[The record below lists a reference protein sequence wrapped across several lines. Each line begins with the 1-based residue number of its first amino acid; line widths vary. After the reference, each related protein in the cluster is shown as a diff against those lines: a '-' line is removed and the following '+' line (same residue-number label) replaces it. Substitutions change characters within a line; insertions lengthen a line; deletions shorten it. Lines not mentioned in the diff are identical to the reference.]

1 MRSSTPSGAGSAARG
16 VHVTAEAV
24 ELVLSGGLEDV
35 PRSRAFTRQAMGS
48 HLAAIAD
55 DAALVV
61 TELVTNA
68 LLHGGPPVRLRL
80 WEVPEGVRLEV
91 ADRGAELPVAGRRSS
106 VAMTGRGLAL
116 VEALTRSWG
125 VAEDERGGKVV
136 WAELA
141 DDGAQDSEALPLG
154 DLEQLLEALSDDDV
168 EPLHVFEPLHVV
180 ELGAVPTDLLLEAKA
195 HIDDLVRE
203 FTLEAAAADET
214 AAAAGGTVPRGLA
227 ELVATVVH
235 GFHGPRNA
243 IERQALEAAERDEP
257 EVHLTLTLPASA
269 AEAGERYLAALDEAD
284 EWAAGERLLT
294 LATAPVHKVFRHWY
308 VQTLVDQLRALA
320 GGTAPPPV
328 VPFPQHLAAS
338 LGAPAA
344 PAVRRTQLAPGVDHA
359 ALFRALPTPYMVMDR
374 DLVLV
379 ECNDAYLA
387 TVGRTREDI
396 LGRPVFEVFPPTAD
410 ALDETGV
417 PRVQRSFERA
427 RDTGQID
434 TMPLQKYDIPDPV
447 TGGMTERYWSLI
459 SVPIRDLQGRV
470 VLVAQR
476 AEDISDFV
484 AERDRGQ
491 AERQRSAELGRRVL
505 EVEADLFARAQEL
518 AAALE
523 GKERAAERVAALA
536 GVALELTR
544 AEDVRDLTSTV
555 IERGL
560 PVLGADGGAVAVRAD
575 DDVLRVV
582 VSRSLG
588 EQVQAAYGEVSL
600 LSDLPVAVV
609 TRTGRTVL
617 LPTRAAGLAWSP
629 EMAAVY
635 DATQRSAWAALP
647 LRVGSELLG
656 SLVACWE
663 QERAFEDEDLAL
675 LEGFAAQVSQAVLRI
690 RATQAQRAAALSAQR
705 MSETLQLSLLTDP
718 PHVAGL
724 QIAVRYRP
732 AAQEA
737 QIGGDW
743 YDAFVTAT
751 GSTLVVIGDIG
762 GHDRAA
768 AARMGQVRN
777 LLRGMAYASDDSPA
791 VLLARLDTAM
801 QGLGLDTL
809 ATALLARVEPAHAGY
824 RLRWANA
831 GHLPPVLR
839 TGEGRLHVLDDESD
853 LLLGLDAFT
862 ERHERTIDLP
872 NGSSLVLYTDG
883 LIERRDASLDAGIAR
898 VTQAVARLGDAD
910 AEATADAVVT
920 AAGSSNEDDIAVLVL
935 RVGPDA

>member
-1 MRSSTPSGAGSAARG
+1 MEGWSTPSGAGSAAVGEVR
-16 VHVTAEAV
+16 VSPEAV
-24 ELVLSGGLEDV
+24 ELVLSGGLEEV
-35 PRSRAFTRQAMGS
+35 PRSRAFARRAMGG
-48 HLAAIAD
+48 HLAAVAD
-55 DAALVV
+55 DAALVL

-80 WEVPEGVRLEV
+80 RELPAGVRLEV
-91 ADRGAELPVAGRRSS
+91 ADRGADLPVAARRSS

-116 VEALTRSWG
+116 VDALTRSWG
-125 VAEDERGGKVV
+125 VDEDERGGKVV

-141 DDGAQDSEALPLG
+141 EDGTEADAPIGHDPEL
-154 DLEQLLEALSDDDV
+154 LLEAFPDDDDV
-168 EPLHVFEPLHVV
+168 EPLHVVA
-180 ELGAVPTDLLLEAKA
+180 LGAVPTDLLLEAKA
-195 HIDDLVRE
+195 HVDNLVRE
-203 FTLEAAAADET
+203 FTLEAAAADES
-214 AAAAGGTVPRGLA
+214 AAASGAGVPPELA

-235 GFHGPRNA
+235 AFRGPRNA
-243 IERQALEAAERDEP
+243 IKRQALEAAARDEP
-257 EVHLTLTLPASA
+257 EVHLTLTLPPSA
-269 AEAGERYLAALDEAD
+269 VDAGERYLAALDEAD
-284 EWAAGERLLT
+284 GWAAGARLLT
-294 LATAPVHKVFRHWY
+294 LETPPVHKVFRHWY

-320 GGTAPPPV
+320 DGMSPPPV
-328 VPFPQHLAAS
+328 VSFPQRLAAS
-338 LGAPAA
+338 LGAPVA
-344 PAVRRTQLAPGVDHA
+344 PVARRTPLAPGVDHA

-396 LGRPVFEVFPPTAD
+396 LGRPVFEAFPPQPE

-427 RDTGQID
+427 RETGQTD
-434 TMPLQKYDIPDPV
+434 TMPMQRYDIPDPL
-447 TGGMTERYWSLI
+447 TGGLTQRYWSLI
-459 SVPIRDLQGRV
+459 SVPIRDPQGRV

-476 AEDISDFV
+476 AEDITDFV

-518 AAALE
+518 AAALAA
-523 GKERAAERVAALA
+523 KERSAERVATLA

-544 AEDVRDLTSTV
+544 VDDVRELTATV
-555 IERGL
+555 IEQGL
-560 PVLGADGGAVAVRAD
+560 PVLGADGGAVAVRTD
-575 DDVLRVV
+575 DDVLRLVA
-582 VSRSLG
+582 SRSLG
-588 EQVQAAYGEVSL
+588 EQVQAAYGELSL
-600 LSDLPVAVV
+600 GSDLPVAVV
-609 TRTGRTVL
+609 ARTGQTVL

-629 EMAAVY
+629 AMAAVY
-635 DATQRSAWAALP
+635 DATSRSAWATLP

-656 SLVACWE
+656 ALVACWE
-663 QERAFEDEDLAL
+663 QERTFEDEDVAL

-718 PHVAGL
+718 PHVPGL
-724 QIAVRYRP
+724 QIAVRYQP

-743 YDAFVTAT
+743 YDAFVTAS

-762 GHDRAA
+762 GHDRTA

-777 LLRGMAYASDDSPA
+777 LLRGMAYDSDDSPA
-791 VLLARLDTAM
+791 VLLGRLDTAM

-809 ATALLARVEPAHAGY
+809 ATALLARVEPAADGY

-839 TGEGRLHVLDDESD
+839 TGDGRLQVLDDESD
-853 LLLGLDAFT
+853 LLLGLDAGT
-862 ERHERTIDLP
+862 ERSERTTDLP
-872 NGSSLVLYTDG
+872 TGSSLVLYTDG
-883 LIERRDASLDAGIAR
+883 LIERRDASLDAGIER
-898 VTQAVARLGDAD
+898 VTQAVSRLGDAD

>member
-1 MRSSTPSGAGSAARG
+1 MVEHAVQAGSTADG
-16 VHVTAEAV
+16 GSQVSAEAG
-24 ELVLSGGLEDV
+24 ELVLSGGLDDV
-35 PRSRAFTRQAMGS
+35 PRSRGFVRRAMGS
-48 HLAAIAD
+48 HLDAVTD

-80 WEVPEGVRLEV
+80 QELPKGVRVEV
-91 ADRGAELPVAGRRSS
+91 ADRGAELPVAPRRSS
-106 VAMTGRGLAL
+106 VAMTGRGLGLVSAL
-116 VEALTRSWG
+116 SRSWG
-125 VAEDERGGKVV
+125 VDHDEQGGKVV

-141 DDGAQDSEALPLG
+141 GDGAEGHDPLLPEQ
-154 DLEQLLEALSDDDV
+154 DLEQLLDASPDDV
-168 EPLHVFEPLHVV
+168 EPLHVV
-180 ELGAVPTDLLLEAKA
+180 ELGAVPTDLLLEAKT
-195 HIDDLVRE
+195 HVDNLVRE
-203 FTLEAAAADET
+203 FTLEAAAADGS
-214 AAAAGGTVPRGLA
+214 AAASGDGVPPALA
-227 ELVATVVH
+227 WLVATVVH
-235 GFHGPRNA
+235 GFRGPRNA

-257 EVHLTLTLPASA
+257 EVHLSLALPASA

-284 EWAAGERLLT
+284 RWAAGARLLT
-294 LATAPVHKVFRHWY
+294 LETPPVHKVFRHWY
-308 VQTLVDQLRALA
+308 VQALVDQLRALA
-320 GGTAPPPV
+320 DGAAPPPV
-328 VPFPQHLAAS
+328 VPFPQRLAAS

-379 ECNDAYLA
+379 DCNDAYLA

-396 LGRPVFEVFPPTAD
+396 VGRPVFEAFPPTSD
-410 ALDETGV
+410 ALDDAGV
-417 PRVQRSFERA
+417 PRVQRSFEKA
-427 RDTGQID
+427 RDTGQTD
-434 TMPLQKYDIPDPV
+434 TMPLQRYDIPDPL
-447 TGGMTERYWSLI
+447 TGGLTQRYWSLI
-459 SVPIRDLQGRV
+459 SVPIRDEQGRV

-518 AAALE
+518 AAAVE
-523 GKERAAERVAALA
+523 DKERAAERVAALA

-544 AEDVRDLTSTV
+544 ADDVRDLTTTV

-575 DDVLRVV
+575 DDVLRLVA
-582 VSRSLG
+582 SRSLG
-588 EQVQAAYGEVSL
+588 ERVQAAYGELPLRSE
-600 LSDLPVAVV
+600 LPVAVV
-609 TRTGRTVL
+609 ARTGQTVL

-629 EMAAVY
+629 EMADVY
-635 DATQRSAWAALP
+635 DVTSRAAWATLP
-647 LRVGSELLG
+647 LRVGPELLG
-656 SLVACWE
+656 ALVACWE
-663 QERAFEDEDLAL
+663 QERTFDDEDVAL

-718 PHVAGL
+718 PHVPGL

-751 GSTLVVIGDIG
+751 GSLLVVIGDIG
-762 GHDRAA
+762 GHDRTA

-777 LLRGMAYASDDSPA
+777 LLRGMAYDSDDSPA
-791 VLLARLDTAM
+791 VLLGRLDTAM

-809 ATALLARVEPAHAGY
+809 ATALLARVEPTGDGSL
-824 RLRWANA
+824 LRWANA

-839 TGEGRLHVLDDESD
+839 TGDGSLHVLDDESD
-853 LLLGLDAFT
+853 LLLGLDASA
-862 ERHERTIDLP
+862 ERVERTTELP
-872 NGSSLVLYTDG
+872 TGSSLVLYTDG
-883 LIERRDASLDAGIAR
+883 LVERRDASLDAGIAR
-898 VTQAVARLGDAD
+898 VTQAVSRLGDAD

-935 RVGPDA
+935 RVGRDA